1 MDFLDSLEAAFEGQ
15 WAVEREA
22 EAHELAEA
30 ARLSINLADLIREQ
44 QGRRVDLELFSGA
57 RIAGLAVEVNSAWA
71 QVVDQ
76 AGNRTVVAL
85 AAIAAMGAPGRA
97 GTGESLLQS
106 RQKIGMVMREIAR
119 SGRVVLVTSVA
130 GQQWRGRLSGV
141 GADYLELDRR
151 CAVRLAVIESVR
163 VC

>member
-97 GTGESLLQS
+97 GT
-106 RQKIGMVMREIAR
+106 V
-119 SGRVVLVTSVA
+119 
-130 GQQWRGRLSGV
+130 
-141 GADYLELDRR
+141 
-151 CAVRLAVIESVR
+151 
-163 VC
+163 